1 MILFTENQI
10 RDRISMLAWTI
21 SERYP
26 HGNMH
31 LVAILRSGVIFA
43 SDLMRALPTATTINF
58 VSLDNE
64 IASEISEVGGRDVLI
79 VDTLVRSGRTMNYV
93 AEEHNLRP
101 RQPRSVRTV
110 TLLDQPSRR
119 EIDVQVDYV
128 DFEIGSDTRPVGYG
142 LDYEGRY
149 RGLSHI
155 TAMGVS

>member
-10 RDRISMLAWTI
+10 RDRISMLALKI
-21 SERYP
+21 SGRYP

-31 LVAILRSGVIFA
+31 IVSILRSSVIFA
-43 SDLMRALPTATTINF
+43 ADLMRALPTATTINF

-64 IASEISEVGGRDVLI
+64 IASEIGEVGGRDVLI

-101 RQPRSVRTV
+101 RPPRSVRTV
-110 TLLDQPSRR
+110 TLLDQPTRR
-119 EIDVQVDYV
+119 EVEAKVDFV
-128 DFEIGSDTRPVGYG
+128 GFEIGDDPSPVGYG

-155 TAMGVS
+155 TAMGS

>member
-10 RDRISMLAWTI
+10 RDRISMLALKI
-21 SERYP
+21 GGRYP

-31 LVAILRSGVIFA
+31 LVSILRSSVIFA
-43 SDLMRALPTATTINF
+43 ADLMRALPTATTINF

-64 IASEISEVGGRDVLI
+64 IASEIGEVGGRDVLI
-79 VDTLVRSGRTMNYV
+79 VDVLVSSGRTMNYIV
-93 AEEHNLRP
+93 EEHNLRP
-101 RQPRSVRTV
+101 RKPRSVRTV

-119 EIDVQVDYV
+119 EIDAQVDYV
-128 DFEIGSDTRPVGYG
+128 GFEIGSDTRPVGYG

-155 TAMGVS
+155 TAMGS